1 MRITTNGMLES
12 MLTELNRNRS
22 KYAELTTQIATAK
35 RVNKPSDDA
44 IAFSNGE
51 EKKTVI
57 QRNEQFQSNLAS
69 GIEQAQVADE
79 TIGRMLDELYQLKT
93 LATKGANGAALTD
106 GDMEI
111 LGENVAAIRT
121 KLTEYGNTQLNGR
134 YIFGGTRTQTPPFE
148 EQAGSVV
155 YNGNSQNLVITA
167 SQSNTVNVGV
177 NGDAL
182 FNYNGESVFDMVNR
196 IETALN
202 NHDAQAVNAELEN
215 INLSVEYLGRMG
227 GRIGNAINQMQFA
240 FEQFESV
247 NINLN
252 SQVSRLLDT
261 DFAEAATK
269 LQALDTAYQAA
280 LSLTSRM
287 SQLSLLNY
295 I

>member
-22 KYAELTTQIATAK
+22 KYADLSNQIATAR

-57 QRNEQFQSNLAS
+57 QRNEQYQSNLAS
-69 GIEQAQVADE
+69 GIELSQVADD
-79 TIGRMLDELYQLKT
+79 TISRMLDEMYQLKT
-93 LATKGANGAALTD
+93 LATKGANGSALTD

-111 LGENVAAIRT
+111 LAENVAAVKT
-121 KLTEYGNTQLNGR
+121 KLTELGNTQSNGR
-134 YIFGGTRTQTPPFE
+134 YIFAGTRTQTSPFE
-148 EQAGSVV
+148 EQAGGVV
-155 YNGNSQNLVITA
+155 YNGNSQNLVVA
-167 SQSNTVNVGV
+167 SSQSNTVTIGV
-177 NGDAL
+177 NGETL
-182 FNYNGESVFDMVNR
+182 FNYNGESVFDMIGR

-202 NHDAQAVNAELEN
+202 NHDAQAVNAELGN
-215 INLSVEYLGRMG
+215 IDLSVEYLGRMG
-227 GRIGNAINQMQFA
+227 GRVGNAINQMQFA
-240 FEQFESV
+240 IEQFQSV
-247 NINLN
+247 NINLS
-252 SQVSRLLDT
+252 SQVSRILDT
-261 DFAEAATK
+261 DYAEAATQ

-287 SQLSLLNY
+287 SKLSLLNF